1 MFGADGGSNRVPFHP
16 LHRDSWELSMLHHV
30 KTLGY
35 KISTFLVAFSV
46 IAALC
51 GETLSAS
58 ASPSTELKKMFR
70 QMDRQLCR
78 SISPDRCKHKK
89 RSTALH
95 PQFQNEITPTKPS
108 APSELASPSVAVDV
122 RGATKQSVMP
132 PSPSVAPPSPRVD
145 VKAKAVAKSEKHSTV
160 QVPIPRLRP
169 EHLGS
174 KEELVPTSVPTS
186 KPLPAR
192 TGKKLEQ
199 SAIPKSPPVPVLPVP
214 PVFDLPIVPPGP
226 PAPHPTPDNTLFGEA
241 CFSQLQKLGVKF
253 DRLPITVGSGACS
266 VSDPVRLNGVQLSG
280 NYVRFPDA
288 PTFNCG
294 FAIRFSNWV
303 KEQAE
308 PIVQSHLSTSI
319 ATIGTGPGYQ
329 CRGRNGDI
337 SAKLSE
343 HAFGNAVDIERLKL
357 ADGQVIEVVNAIDTS
372 SKYQPVLAALRTAG
386 CQFFMTVIGPG
397 TNSAHASHFHFDLE
411 RRGKKGNNRLCE

>member
-145 VKAKAVAKSEKHSTV
+145 VKAKSSGKEREAFHSPSSHTAAK
-160 QVPIPRLRP
+160 
-169 EHLGS
+169 
-174 KEELVPTSVPTS
+174 
-186 KPLPAR
+186 AR
-192 TGKKLEQ
+192 TFGLQRRACPNLGAYIKAAARQNRKKIRAICNSKVSTRSRAAG
-199 SAIPKSPPVPVLPVP
+199 SACL
-214 PVFDLPIVPPGP
+214 
-226 PAPHPTPDNTLFGEA
+226 
-241 CFSQLQKLGVKF
+241 
-253 DRLPITVGSGACS
+253 
-266 VSDPVRLNGVQLSG
+266 
-280 NYVRFPDA
+280 
-288 PTFNCG
+288 
-294 FAIRFSNWV
+294 
-303 KEQAE
+303 
-308 PIVQSHLSTSI
+308 
-319 ATIGTGPGYQ
+319 
-329 CRGRNGDI
+329 
-337 SAKLSE
+337 
-343 HAFGNAVDIERLKL
+343 
-357 ADGQVIEVVNAIDTS
+357 
-372 SKYQPVLAALRTAG
+372 
-386 CQFFMTVIGPG
+386 
-397 TNSAHASHFHFDLE
+397 
-411 RRGKKGNNRLCE
+411 